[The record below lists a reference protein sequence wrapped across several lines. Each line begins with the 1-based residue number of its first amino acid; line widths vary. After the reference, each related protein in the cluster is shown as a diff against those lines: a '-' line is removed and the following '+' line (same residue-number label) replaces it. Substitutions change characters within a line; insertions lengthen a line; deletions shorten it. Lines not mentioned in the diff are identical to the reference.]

1 MTLSLWNSGI
11 MTYLG
16 VTFRLQ
22 GIKLSITNFIEIKLY
37 YLLVSTL
44 HFYANV
50 KESYI
55 THKLSILKTPI
66 LISRNVFIIP
76 VFY

>member
-1 MTLSLWNSGI
+1 MEFGNYDI
-11 MTYLG
+11 
-16 VTFRLQ
+16 FRSNISFTRYQ
-22 GIKLSITNFIEIKLY
+22 IVYNKLY